1 MLPRL
6 VDDRCRQEFERLEFA
21 DREPIEPRLVAA
33 GQAVN
38 LRAPDVPELDI
49 DAVRAALAEEQRRHS
64 WRV

>member
-21 DREPIEPRLVAA
+21 HREAIKPRLMAA

-49 DAVRAALAEEQRRHS
+49 DAVRAALAEQESRHS